1 MLPEPAAVLNPVT
14 ALTAESSSSLQE
26 PQQSPQ
32 PPRPVARIAGV
43 AVHLPERTRDVAD
56 AEREL
61 HRRNPQVAPRLPMV
75 SRLTGVRRV
84 HVADDDQQ
92 ASDLAV
98 AASRIVLDRAG
109 LGPQDVD
116 LLVFASATQDMIE
129 PATSHITAAKL
140 GVRAPV
146 MDVKNAC
153 NSVLNGIEVAE
164 ALIGTGRYRRVLVAC
179 GEMPTRGVRWEL
191 PDRRTYA
198 MSAPGYTMSDAGAAV
213 LVEAT
218 GAGSG
223 TGAGAGA
230 GAVPT
235 VGAGVLPGRADG
247 FEDDLTAELAGLI
260 GPDRLSGILASAF
273 AAESQHWDVG
283 MLPGGGTV
291 NPRDPERTYFEIDGS
306 RLREAFDAIGSGPV
320 DEALA
325 AAGVTMQDVALVAVH
340 QVAVAYLADVRRA
353 LGVPADRTIVT
364 VADHGNIASAT
375 LPLQLALAV
384 ESGRLRRGDVVLLL
398 GLAGGIS
405 MGAMVVRW

>member
-1 MLPEPAAVLNPVT
+1 MLNP
-14 ALTAESSSSLQE
+14 APARPAEPSASLQ
-26 PQQSPQ
+26 PAPHQLS
-32 PPRPVARIAGV
+32 PRPVARIV
-43 AVHLPERTRDVAD
+43 DIAVHLPERTRDVAD
-56 AEREL
+56 AESDL
-61 HRRNPQVAPRLPMV
+61 HRRNPKVAPRLPMV

-98 AASRIVLDRAG
+98 AASRAVLDRAG

-116 LLVFASATQDMIE
+116 LLIFASATQDMIE

-179 GEMPTRGVRWEL
+179 GELPTRGVRWDV

-198 MSAPGYTMSDAGAAV
+198 MSAAGYTMSDAGAAV
-213 LVEAT
+213 LLEAT
-218 GAGSG
+218 GETTDEAPGTRPAG
-223 TGAGAGA
+223 T
-230 GAVPT
+230 
-235 VGAGVLPGRADG
+235 
-247 FEDDLTAELAGLI
+247 FEDDLVAELAGLVRDESLEASGRESGREPAGR
-260 GPDRLSGILASAF
+260 GPGGPSGILASAF
-273 AAESQHWDVG
+273 TAESQHWDVG

-291 NPRDPERTYFEIDGS
+291 NPRDPERSYFEIDGS
-306 RLREAFDAIGSGPV
+306 RLREAFLALGSGPV
-320 DEALA
+320 GQALEQ
-325 AAGVTMQDVALVAVH
+325 AGVTIDDVDLVAVH
-340 QVAVAYLADVRRA
+340 QVAVGYLADVHRA

-364 VADHGNIASAT
+364 VADHGNVASAT
-375 LPLQLALAV
+375 LPLQLAKAL
-384 ESGRLRRGDVVLLL
+384 ESGRLQRGDVVLLV

>member
-14 ALTAESSSSLQE
+14 ARSTE
-26 PQQSPQ
+26 PSQQPSQ
-32 PPRPVARIAGV
+32 SPRPVARIAEV

-61 HRRNPQVAPRLPMV
+61 HRRNPKVAPRLPMV

-98 AASRIVLDRAG
+98 AASRTVLDRAG
-109 LGPQDVD
+109 LEPADVD
-116 LLVFASATQDMIE
+116 LLIFASATQDMIE

-179 GEMPTRGVRWEL
+179 GEMPTRGVRWDV

-198 MSAPGYTMSDAGAAV
+198 MSAAGYTMSDAGAAV

-218 GAGSG
+218 GAGGGGASG
-223 TGAGAGA
+223 
-230 GAVPT
+230 
-235 VGAGVLPGRADG
+235 RIDG
-247 FEDDLTAELAGLI
+247 FEDDLAAELAGLV
-260 GPDRLSGILASAF
+260 GTAGRPSGILGSAF

-306 RLREAFDAIGSGPV
+306 RLREAFDAFGSGPV

-325 AAGVTMQDVALVAVH
+325 AAGVTMDDVALVAVH
-340 QVAVAYLADVRRA
+340 QVAVTYLADVHRTV
-353 LGVPADRTIVT
+353 GVPADRTIVT

-375 LPLQLALAV
+375 LPLQLAIAL
-384 ESGRLRRGDVVLLL
+384 ESGRLQRGDVVLLL

>member
-1 MLPEPAAVLNPVT
+1 MLNPAPT
-14 ALTAESSSSLQE
+14 RSTE
-26 PQQSPQ
+26 PSRPQSQ
-32 PPRPVARIAGV
+32 PARPVARIAEV

-61 HRRNPQVAPRLPMV
+61 HRRNPKVAPRLPMV
-75 SRLTGVRRV
+75 SRLTGVRRI

-116 LLVFASATQDMIE
+116 LLIFASATQDMIE

-179 GEMPTRGVRWEL
+179 GEMPTRGVRWDV

-198 MSAPGYTMSDAGAAV
+198 MSAAGYTMSDAGAAV

-218 GAGSG
+218 TAGPGTG
-223 TGAGAGA
+223 TGAE
-230 GAVPT
+230 
-235 VGAGVLPGRADG
+235 VGAAPAAGSGVLPGHADG
-247 FEDDLTAELAGLI
+247 FEDDLAAELAGLMDP
-260 GPDRLSGILASAF
+260 GRPSGILGSAF
-273 AAESQHWDVG
+273 AAESRHWDVG

-291 NPRDPERTYFEIDGS
+291 NPRDPERSYFEIDGS
-306 RLREAFDAIGSGPV
+306 RLREAFDAFGSGPV

-325 AAGVTMQDVALVAVH
+325 AAGVTMEDVALVAVH
-340 QVAVAYLADVRRA
+340 QVAVAYLADVHRT
-353 LGVPADRTIVT
+353 LGVPDDRTIVT

>member
-1 MLPEPAAVLNPVT
+1 VLPEPAAVLNPVP
-14 ALTAESSSSLQE
+14 ARSIEPSQQ
-26 PQQSPQ
+26 PQQS
-32 PPRPVARIAGV
+32 PRPVARIAEV
-43 AVHLPERTRDVAD
+43 AVHLPERTRDVAE
-56 AEREL
+56 AEHEL
-61 HRRNPQVAPRLPMV
+61 HRRNPEVAPRRPMV

-84 HVADDDQQ
+84 HVADADQQ

-98 AASRIVLDRAG
+98 AASRTVLDRAG
-109 LGPQDVD
+109 LGPQDID
-116 LLVFASATQDMIE
+116 LLIFASATQDMIE

-179 GEMPTRGVRWEL
+179 GEMPTRGVRWDV

-198 MSAPGYTMSDAGAAV
+198 MSAAGYTMSDAGAAV

-218 GAGSG
+218 G
-223 TGAGAGA
+223 GA
-230 GAVPT
+230 
-235 VGAGVLPGRADG
+235 AGVLGTAG
-247 FEDDLTAELAGLI
+247 VFEDDLAAELAGLV
-260 GPDRLSGILASAF
+260 GPAVPPSGILGSAF
-273 AAESQHWDVG
+273 AAESRHWDVG

-291 NPRDPERTYFEIDGS
+291 SPRDPERSYFEIDGS
-306 RLREAFDAIGSGPV
+306 RLREAFDAFGSGPV

-325 AAGVTMQDVALVAVH
+325 VAGVTMDDVVLVAVH
-340 QVAVAYLADVRRA
+340 QVAVAYLADVHRT
-353 LGVPADRTIVT
+353 LGVPDDRTIVT

-375 LPLQLALAV
+375 LPLQLAIAL

-398 GLAGGIS
+398 GLAGGVS

>member
-1 MLPEPAAVLNPVT
+1 MLPEPAAVLNPAPARPV
-14 ALTAESSSSLQE
+14 E
-26 PQQSPQ
+26 PSAAPRQAPRQR
-32 PPRPVARIAGV
+32 PRPVARIAGV
-43 AVHLPERTRDVAD
+43 AVHLPERTRDVAE

-61 HRRNPQVAPRLPMV
+61 HRRNPKVAPRLPMV

-98 AASRIVLDRAG
+98 AASRTVLDRAG

-116 LLVFASATQDMIE
+116 LLIFASATQDMIE

-179 GEMPTRGVRWEL
+179 GEMPTRGVRWDV

-198 MSAPGYTMSDAGAAV
+198 MSAAGYTMSDAGAAV

-218 GAGSG
+218 GAGSAAAVG
-223 TGAGAGA
+223 SAPRFGGPGAH
-230 GAVPT
+230 
-235 VGAGVLPGRADG
+235 GRADG
-247 FEDDLTAELAGLI
+247 FEDDLVAELAELVEPAG
-260 GPDRLSGILASAF
+260 RLSGILSSVF

-291 NPRDPERTYFEIDGS
+291 NPRDPERSYFEIDGS
-306 RLREAFDAIGSGPV
+306 RLRAAFDAFGSAPV
-320 DEALA
+320 EQALA
-325 AAGVTMQDVALVAVH
+325 AAGVTMDDVALVAVH
-340 QVAVAYLADVRRA
+340 QVAVAYLADVHRT

-375 LPLQLALAV
+375 LPLQLDTAL

-398 GLAGGIS
+398 GLAGGVS

>member
-14 ALTAESSSSLQE
+14 ARTAEPSSSYQE
-26 PQQSPQ
+26 PQQSQQ
-32 PPRPVARIAGV
+32 PSTPVARIAGV

-56 AEREL
+56 VEREL
-61 HRRNPQVAPRLPMV
+61 HRRNPQAAPRLPMV
-75 SRLTGVRRV
+75 SRLTGVRRI

-98 AASRIVLDRAG
+98 AASRTVLDRAG

-116 LLVFASATQDMIE
+116 LLIFASATQDMIE
-129 PATSHITAAKL
+129 PATSHIVAAKL
-140 GVRAPV
+140 GVGAPV

-179 GEMPTRGVRWEL
+179 GEMPTRGVRWDV

-198 MSAPGYTMSDAGAAV
+198 LSAAGYTMSDAGAAV

-218 GAGSG
+218 GPG
-223 TGAGAGA
+223 GAGAPGGA
-230 GAVPT
+230 
-235 VGAGVLPGRADG
+235 DD
-247 FEDDLTAELAGLI
+247 FEDDLVAELAGLV
-260 GPDRLSGILASAF
+260 GPVGRPSGILGSAF
-273 AAESQHWDVG
+273 AAESRHWDVG

-291 NPRDPERTYFEIDGS
+291 NPRDPGRSYFEIDGS
-306 RLREAFDAIGSGPV
+306 RLREAFDAFGSGPV

-325 AAGVTMQDVALVAVH
+325 AAGVTMDDVALVAVH
-340 QVAVAYLADVRRA
+340 QVAVAYLADVHRA

-375 LPLQLALAV
+375 LPLQLATAL
-384 ESGRLRRGDVVLLL
+384 ETGRLRRGDVVLLL
-398 GLAGGIS
+398 GLAGGVS

>member
-1 MLPEPAAVLNPVT
+1 VLPEPATVLNPVT
-14 ALTAESSSSLQE
+14 TRSTEPSEQ
-26 PQQSPQ
+26 PQQS
-32 PPRPVARIAGV
+32 PRPVARIAEV

-61 HRRNPQVAPRLPMV
+61 HRRNPKVAPRLPMV

-98 AASRIVLDRAG
+98 AASRTVLDRAG
-109 LGPQDVD
+109 LGPEDVD
-116 LLVFASATQDMIE
+116 LLIFASATQDMIE

-140 GVRAPV
+140 GVHAPV

-179 GEMPTRGVRWEL
+179 GEMPTRGVRWDV

-198 MSAPGYTMSDAGAAV
+198 MSAAGYTMSDAGAAV

-218 GAGSG
+218 G
-223 TGAGAGA
+223 
-230 GAVPT
+230 
-235 VGAGVLPGRADG
+235 VGGGRAPAGVDG
-247 FEDDLTAELAGLI
+247 FEDDLAAELAGLVE
-260 GPDRLSGILASAF
+260 PATRPSGILGSAF
-273 AAESQHWDVG
+273 AAESRHWDVG

-306 RLREAFDAIGSGPV
+306 RLREAFDAFGSGPV
-320 DEALA
+320 NEALD
-325 AAGVTMQDVALVAVH
+325 AAGVAMDDVALVAVH
-340 QVAVAYLADVRRA
+340 QVAVPYLADVHRT

-375 LPLQLALAV
+375 LPLQLATAL
-384 ESGRLRRGDVVLLL
+384 ESGGLQRGDVVLLV

>member
-1 MLPEPAAVLNPVT
+1 VLPEPAAVLNPVP
-14 ALTAESSSSLQE
+14 ARSAEPSSSSR
-26 PQQSPQ
+26 QS
-32 PPRPVARIAGV
+32 PRPVARIAEV
-43 AVHLPERTRDVAD
+43 AVHLPERTRDVAE

-61 HRRNPQVAPRLPMV
+61 HRRNPEVAPRRPMV

-84 HVADDDQQ
+84 HVADADQQ

-98 AASRIVLDRAG
+98 AASRTVLDRAG
-109 LGPQDVD
+109 LGPQDID
-116 LLVFASATQDMIE
+116 LLIFASATQDMIE

-179 GEMPTRGVRWEL
+179 GEMPTRGVRWDV

-198 MSAPGYTMSDAGAAV
+198 MSAAGYTMSDAGAAV

-218 GAGSG
+218 G
-223 TGAGAGA
+223 GA
-230 GAVPT
+230 
-235 VGAGVLPGRADG
+235 AGVLGTAG
-247 FEDDLTAELAGLI
+247 VFEDDLAAELAGLV
-260 GPDRLSGILASAF
+260 GPAVPPSGILGSAF
-273 AAESQHWDVG
+273 AAESRHWDVG

-291 NPRDPERTYFEIDGS
+291 SPRDPERSYFEIDGS
-306 RLREAFDAIGSGPV
+306 RLREAFDAFGSGPV

-325 AAGVTMQDVALVAVH
+325 AAGVTMDDVALVAVH
-340 QVAVAYLADVRRA
+340 QVAVAYLADVHRT
-353 LGVPADRTIVT
+353 LGVPDDRTIVT

-375 LPLQLALAV
+375 LPLQLAIAL

-398 GLAGGIS
+398 GLAGGVS

>member
-1 MLPEPAAVLNPVT
+1 M
-14 ALTAESSSSLQE
+14 
-26 PQQSPQ
+26 SPRLS
-32 PPRPVARIAGV
+32 PRPVARIAGV
-43 AVHLPERTRDVAD
+43 AVHLPERTRDVAE

-61 HRRNPQVAPRLPMV
+61 HRKNPKVAPRIPMV
-75 SRLTGVRRV
+75 SRLTGVRRI

-98 AASRIVLDRAG
+98 AASRKVLDRAG
-109 LGPQDVD
+109 LRPDDVD
-116 LLVFASATQDMIE
+116 LLIFASATQDMIE

-179 GEMPTRGVRWEL
+179 GEMPTRGVRWDV
-191 PDRRTYA
+191 PDRSTYA
-198 MSAPGYTMSDAGAAV
+198 MSAAGYTMSDAGAAV

-218 GAGSG
+218 GARS
-223 TGAGAGA
+223 
-230 GAVPT
+230 
-235 VGAGVLPGRADG
+235 ADG
-247 FEDDLTAELAGLI
+247 FEDDLAAELAGLVE
-260 GPDRLSGILASAF
+260 PVDRPSGILASVF

-291 NPRDPERTYFEIDGS
+291 NPRDPERSYFEIDGS
-306 RLREAFDAIGSGPV
+306 RLREAFVAFGPGPV
-320 DEALA
+320 EQALA
-325 AAGVTMQDVALVAVH
+325 AAGVTIDDVALIAVH
-340 QVAVAYLADVRRA
+340 QVAVAYLADVHRA
-353 LGVPADRTIVT
+353 LGVPADRTILT

-375 LPLQLALAV
+375 LPLQLATAL

>member
-1 MLPEPAAVLNPVT
+1 MLTPAPA
-14 ALTAESSSSLQE
+14 SSPRPSTRSVV
-26 PQQSPQ
+26 
-32 PPRPVARIAGV
+32 RPVARIAEV
-43 AVHLPERTRDVAD
+43 AVHLPERMRDVAD
-56 AEREL
+56 AERDL
-61 HRRNPQVAPRLPMV
+61 HRRNPKVAPRLPMV

-98 AASRIVLDRAG
+98 AASRIVLERAG

-116 LLVFASATQDMIE
+116 LLIFASATQDMIE

-140 GVRAPV
+140 GVGAPV

-164 ALIGTGRYRRVLVAC
+164 ALIGTGRYHRVLVAC
-179 GEMPTRGVRWEL
+179 GEMPTRGVRWDV

-198 MSAPGYTMSDAGAAV
+198 MSAAGYTMSDAGAAV

-218 GAGSG
+218 GTG
-223 TGAGAGA
+223 GAGGA
-230 GAVPT
+230 GQAE
-235 VGAGVLPGRADG
+235 G
-247 FEDDLTAELAGLI
+247 FEDDLVAELAGLVDPA
-260 GPDRLSGILASAF
+260 GRPSGILGSAF
-273 AAESQHWDVG
+273 TAQSQHWDVG

-291 NPRDPERTYFEIDGS
+291 NPRDPERSYFEIDGS
-306 RLREAFDAIGSGPV
+306 RLRDAFLAIGSGPV
-320 DEALA
+320 GEALER
-325 AAGVTMQDVALVAVH
+325 AGVTMDDVDLVAVH
-340 QVAVAYLADVRRA
+340 QVAVSYLADVHEA

-375 LPLQLALAV
+375 LPLQLATAV
-384 ESGRLRRGDVVLLL
+384 ESGRLQRGSVVLLL

>member
-1 MLPEPAAVLNPVT
+1 M
-14 ALTAESSSSLQE
+14 
-26 PQQSPQ
+26 
-32 PPRPVARIAGV
+32 
-43 AVHLPERTRDVAD
+43 AVHLPERTRDVAE
-56 AEREL
+56 AERDL
-61 HRRNPQVAPRLPMV
+61 HRRNPRVAPRLPMV

-98 AASRIVLDRAG
+98 VASRTVLDRAG
-109 LGPQDVD
+109 LGPEAVD
-116 LLVFASATQDMIE
+116 LLIFASATQDMIE

-179 GEMPTRGVRWEL
+179 GEMPTRGVRWDV

-198 MSAPGYTMSDAGAAV
+198 MSAAGYTMSDAGAAV

-218 GAGSG
+218 APASG
-223 TGAGAGA
+223 P
-230 GAVPT
+230 V
-235 VGAGVLPGRADG
+235 PGRAGD
-247 FEDDLTAELAGLI
+247 FEDDLAAELAGLVDP
-260 GPDRLSGILASAF
+260 GSRPSGILASAF
-273 AAESQHWDVG
+273 TAESQHWDVG

-291 NPRDPERTYFEIDGS
+291 NPRDPERSYFEIDGS
-306 RLREAFDAIGSGPV
+306 RLREAFLALGPGPV
-320 DEALA
+320 GQALDQ
-325 AAGVTMQDVALVAVH
+325 AGVTMDDVALVVVH
-340 QVAVAYLADVRRA
+340 QVAVAYLADVHLA
-353 LGVPADRTIVT
+353 LGVPADRTILT

-375 LPLQLALAV
+375 LPLQLVTAL
-384 ESGRLRRGDVVLLL
+384 ESGRLKRGDVVLLL

>member
-1 MLPEPAAVLNPVT
+1 MLPEPAAVLNPAPT
-14 ALTAESSSSLQE
+14 RPAEPSA
-26 PQQSPQ
+26 SPRL

-43 AVHLPERTRDVAD
+43 AVHLPERTRDVAE

-61 HRRNPQVAPRLPMV
+61 HRRNPKVAPRIPMV
-75 SRLTGVRRV
+75 SRLTGVRRI

-98 AASRIVLDRAG
+98 AASRKVLDRAG
-109 LGPQDVD
+109 LRPDDVD
-116 LLVFASATQDMIE
+116 LLIFASATQDMIE

-179 GEMPTRGVRWEL
+179 GEMPTRGVRWDV
-191 PDRRTYA
+191 PDRSTYA
-198 MSAPGYTMSDAGAAV
+198 MSAAGYTMSDAGAAV

-218 GAGSG
+218 GAGIVPG
-223 TGAGAGA
+223 FGPGAAHRRGD
-230 GAVPT
+230 T
-235 VGAGVLPGRADG
+235 FQDG
-247 FEDDLTAELAGLI
+247 FEDDLAAELAGLVEPV
-260 GPDRLSGILASAF
+260 GRPSGILASVF

-291 NPRDPERTYFEIDGS
+291 NPRDPERSYFEIDGS
-306 RLREAFDAIGSGPV
+306 RLREAFVAFGPGPV
-320 DEALA
+320 EQALA
-325 AAGVTMQDVALVAVH
+325 AAGVTIDDVSLIAVH
-340 QVAVAYLADVRRA
+340 QVAVAYLADVHRA
-353 LGVPADRTIVT
+353 LGVPADRTILT

-375 LPLQLALAV
+375 LPLQLATAL